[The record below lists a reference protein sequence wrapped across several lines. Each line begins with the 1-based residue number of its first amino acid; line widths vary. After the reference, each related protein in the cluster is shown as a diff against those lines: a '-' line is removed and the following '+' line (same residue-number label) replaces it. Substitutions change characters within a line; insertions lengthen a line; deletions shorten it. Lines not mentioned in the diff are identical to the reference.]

1 MDDSFRIITARQSS
15 VFRAG
20 KLIFERKFFMWNE
33 LYNAAVKVQN
43 SRTISPF
50 IDAGGVAAAIL
61 TKQGNVYVGVCI
73 DTASTLGMCAER
85 NAIANMITN
94 GESQIDKVVA
104 VMPDGTVGS
113 PCGACREYM
122 MQLDKNSGDIEI
134 LLDLETKKTVR
145 LKELIPDWWG
155 YTQFNE

>member
-1 MDDSFRIITARQSS
+1 MSI
-15 VFRAG
+15 
-20 KLIFERKFFMWNE
+20 WNE

-43 SRTISPF
+43 NRTISPF
-50 IDAGGVAAAIL
+50 IEAGGVAAALL
-61 TKQGNVYVGVCI
+61 TQKGNVYVGVCI

-104 VMPDGTVGS
+104 VMPDGRVGS

-122 MQLDKNSGDIEI
+122 MQLDKDSGEIEI
-134 LLDLETKKTVR
+134 LLDLETQKTIC

-155 YTQFNE
+155 VERFGE